1 MNLEGL
7 EEVRLVQR
15 WQLEELVGVEARSKY
30 EIRDARGRPLGFA
43 AEQVQGFLGTVAR
56 NVLGH
61 WRQFE
66 VRFFDMSRQVV
77 LRVHHPFRFLLQR
90 LEVFDAQGRPLGA
103 LQQRFAFLAR
113 SFAVEDADGE
123 VVMEMRTPIFRAWT
137 YPFMRDGVEQAR
149 VDKQWG
155 GLMSQGFSD
164 ADTFR
169 VVLGPTLSAPERWL
183 MLAAAVFVDLQYF
196 EKKAG
201 TD

>member
-66 VRFFDMSRQVV
+66 VRFFNMSRQVV
-77 LRVHHPFRFLLQR
+77 LRVHHPFRFLFQR

-103 LQQRFAFLAR
+103 LQQRFAFFSR
-113 SFAVEDADGE
+113 RFDVEDARGQ
-123 VVMEMRTPIFRAWT
+123 VVMEMRSPFFRVWT
-137 YPFMRDGVEQAR
+137 YPFFRGDLEQGR
-149 VDKQWG
+149 IEKKWG
-155 GLMSQGFSD
+155 GLLREAFTDS
-164 ADTFR
+164 DTFR
-169 VVLGPTLSAPERWL
+169 VAFGPTLSAPERWL

-196 EKKAG
+196 EKKA
-201 TD
+201 DSN